1 MVFPLRILHE
11 VRPLNLPEMIKR
23 VIIELSPRSCN
34 LCQGVNKNI
43 QKYVLLLKQPLNL
56 TIQPG
61 QGLLADPVC
70 VALVT
75 PVSQASYPGQHC
87 LRTQN
92 FRKKMTATR
101 IARMFLGQ
109 EINVQYKFLWRIF
122 YLSFVTVNFPTYF
135 KGEKKYSKAWAE
147 EERNI

>member
-56 TIQPG
+56 TI
-61 QGLLADPVC
+61 
-70 VALVT
+70 
-75 PVSQASYPGQHC
+75 
-87 LRTQN
+87 
-92 FRKKMTATR
+92 
-101 IARMFLGQ
+101 
-109 EINVQYKFLWRIF
+109 
-122 YLSFVTVNFPTYF
+122 
-135 KGEKKYSKAWAE
+135 
-147 EERNI
+147 